1 MTQTLRLLI
10 VSAIL
15 TWATHSL
22 FAQQG
27 FVSFG
32 GNATGAGGSVSY
44 SGGRIDFEF
53 YSSGHGSLS
62 LGLQHSWDFGAAIP
76 LILEIPNTV
85 VSGGQSNCY
94 NAQQTV
100 IVAGD
105 GKQFTVQNGGHA
117 EIIAGHNILLK
128 PGTRVFPGGSMHAYI
143 STMWC
148 NEPGNL
154 LASSELDVIDNFH
167 SQEPEFQSSFFKI
180 YPNPT
185 SGNFTLELL
194 DYQEFANLKV
204 EIYNAHGQLILET
217 EMPAEKK
224 YNLSLSGNQPGIYL
238 IRVLNENN
246 QGFGKILRN

>member
-1 MTQTLRLLI
+1 MTQTLRYLLI
-10 VSAIL
+10 SNIL
-15 TWATHSL
+15 TWATYGL

-32 GNATGAGGSVSY
+32 GNAAGAGGSSSY

-53 YSSGHGSLS
+53 YSSGQGSLS
-62 LGLQHSWDFGAAIP
+62 LGLQHSWNFGAAIP

-117 EIIAGHNILLK
+117 EIIAGHNIFLL

-143 STMWC
+143 STTWC
-148 NEPGNL
+148 DVQDNL
-154 LASSELDVIDNFH
+154 LASF
-167 SQEPEFQSSFFKI
+167 EPKKMDDIQTYTHEITDSFFKI
-180 YPNPT
+180 YPTPT
-185 SGNFTLELL
+185 SGNFTLELIR
-194 DYQEFANLKV
+194 YEAFSILKI
-204 EIYNAHGQLILET
+204 EIYNTHGQLVMDS

-224 YNLSLSGNQPGIYL
+224 YNLSITGKQPGIYL
-238 IRVLNENN
+238 IRVINEGN
-246 QGFGKILRN
+246 QGIGKILKN